1 MDREF
6 IEMFGYVEEPVLT
19 DEDRRQQTREAWAN
33 APDNIR
39 HEVGADR

>member
-19 DEDRRQQTREAWAN
+19 DEDRRQQAREAWVN
-33 APDNIR
+33 TPDNVKRQIGYA
-39 HEVGADR
+39 V